1 MKDVVTVL
9 IGITA
14 AALIGGATNYLAIKM
29 LFHPRQTR
37 YFRGKRLPFTPGLIP
52 KRKAEIS
59 KSLGKIVA
67 DYLVTSE
74 GLNSLLRKPEFVLK
88 IETKL
93 VDQIERLSSSEDTLE
108 QWALRFW
115 TPGQLEQSKVR
126 LAEWL
131 REKSREGIRSYW
143 IEGGWSERKI
153 GEWLPAGNGEFKTRL
168 IQQTSDMIILQLKAE
183 LETPEGD
190 RLLRSITMQMLEQA
204 GGLLGTLAG
213 VFMDEDK
220 LANKVKSALYR
231 QLDSPSIKGTL
242 SGFLE
247 RKLNQAE
254 ELTLGEIISFI
265 TGAEADVAIA
275 AYADRLLMWEQWL
288 DKAGQKTIG
297 ELLAPRK
304 EWLQQKVPE
313 ETSRGLAFISSRMD
327 KLVAVL
333 ELPIMVEEQVNK
345 FPVERL
351 ENIIL
356 SVAGKELKAITWMG
370 AALGG
375 FIGLLQAMLM
385 LWTR

>member
-1 MKDVVTVL
+1 MKDVLTVL
-9 IGITA
+9 VGVTA
-14 AALIGGATNYLAIKM
+14 AAFVGGATNYLAIKM

-67 DYLVTSE
+67 EYLVTSE
-74 GLNSLLRKPEFVLK
+74 GLNTLLRKPEFVLK
-88 IETKL
+88 VETKL
-93 VDQIERLSSSEDTLE
+93 SDQIERLSSSPDTLE

-115 TPGQLEQSKVR
+115 TPEQLEQGKAR
-126 LAEWL
+126 LTEWL
-131 REKSREGIRSYW
+131 REKSREGIRNYW

-153 GEWLPAGNGEFKTRL
+153 GEWLPAGDGGFKTRI
-168 IQQTSDMIILQLKAE
+168 IQQTSDMIIRQLKVE

-190 RLLRSITMQMLEQA
+190 RLLRSITRQMLEQA

-247 RKLNQAE
+247 RRLEQAG
-254 ELTLGEIISFI
+254 ELTLGQIITFI
-265 TGAEADVAIA
+265 SEKEADIAIA
-275 AYADRLLMWEQWL
+275 DYADSLLLWEHWL
-288 DKAGQKTIG
+288 DKAGRKPLG

-313 ETSRGLAFISSRMD
+313 ATGRGLAYVSSRMD
-327 KLVAVL
+327 KLVSVL
-333 ELPIMVEEQVNK
+333 ELPVLVEEQVNK

-356 SVAGKELKAITWMG
+356 SVAGKELRAITWVG
-370 AALGG
+370 AVLGG
-375 FIGLLQAMLM
+375 FIGLFQAMLM